1 MKMLEIGNIVEVVA
15 EIEDSAIE
23 LGSQLEIV
31 DVIENDVYV
40 YYGFEILPIPKS
52 ALQRVWK

>member
-1 MKMLEIGNIVEVVA
+1 MLEIGNIVEVVD
-15 EIEDSAIE
+15 EIEDSVIE

-40 YYGFEILPIPKS
+40 YYGYEILPIPKF